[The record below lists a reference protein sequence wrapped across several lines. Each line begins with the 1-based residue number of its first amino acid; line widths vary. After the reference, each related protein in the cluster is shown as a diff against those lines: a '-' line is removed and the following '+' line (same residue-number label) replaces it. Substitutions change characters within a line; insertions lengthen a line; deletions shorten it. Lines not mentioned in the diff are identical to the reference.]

1 MNINKTDLAD
11 LVSQIT
17 LTLEPE
23 DYKKEFNKK
32 LQSYAAKA
40 TIKGFRKGKVPVDVI
55 KKMYGQSI
63 FGDMLDELFNTAL
76 GNYFKDNNINY
87 IAQPLMAEGQ
97 EQLIVEINKDK
108 TYSLSYEIG
117 LLPDFE
123 IKGIS
128 STDSYEYLVPQ
139 PAETFVE
146 DEIKYLS
153 RRLGKMEDAEIIQN
167 EDLVTATATEMED
180 GKIKEGGLSKDAVIF
195 VQAIEDESFKALLLS
210 KKLNDSFEVEIGK
223 LENKDL
229 DYIKKNILG
238 LSADY
243 DLKEDD
249 VFHFVI
255 KKVSHL
261 VPAELTDEL
270 IKENFNLEN
279 IEELKAEILKSHK
292 TQSTPASESLLKKAL
307 MGKMLDSTNIQIS
320 ETFTKKWLATQEKL
334 DEEKMAEELPKFIK
348 ELKWTY
354 IKDKIARAEGITVEN
369 EDIRQAA
376 AARIKGY
383 EAQYGKLPADMIKNI
398 VTQWYSDR
406 NEMFNLS
413 EEVKTNKIFKHLFN
427 VIQKDE
433 KTISSEDFD
442 KLFQAENV

>member
-63 FGDMLDELFNTAL
+63 FGDMLDELYNTAL

-128 STDSYEYLVPQ
+128 STDSYEYFVPQ

-153 RRLGKMEDAEIIQN
+153 RRLGKMEDAESIQN

-195 VQAIEDESFKALLLS
+195 VQAIEDESFKTLLLS

-279 IEELKAEILKSHK
+279 IDELKAEILKSHK
-292 TQSTPASESLLKKAL
+292 WVT
-307 MGKMLDSTNIQIS
+307 
-320 ETFTKKWLATQEKL
+320 TQEKM
-334 DEEKMAEELPKFIK
+334 DNEKLAEELPKFIK

-376 AARIKGY
+376 SARIKGY

-413 EEVKTNKIFKHLFN
+413 EEVKTNKIFQHLFN

-433 KTISSEDFD
+433 KIISSEDFD